1 MAIELMLMILLKDVS
16 INVLLFLG
24 LILQMILDNVYLDAL
39 LTLLDKITLV
49 NVFKTVHIG
58 VLLLIT

>member
-24 LILQMILDNVYLDAL
+24 LILQMILDNVYLDAP

-58 VLLLIT
+58 VLSLIT